1 LCGFDRSSG
10 KEILT
15 NGDKKWRMA
24 HHTVLTP
31 FKFMQEVRQ
40 IRQLDQ
46 DKPRYTNPLHLYFKI
61 QNTQPGYSICKK
73 SAIFIPGLQILQS
86 LRCKSGSPY
95 LKEESV
101 RFVVHQ
107 GMPHK

>member
-1 LCGFDRSSG
+1 
-10 KEILT
+10 
-15 NGDKKWRMA
+15 MA

-46 DKPRYTNPLHLYFKI
+46 DKPQYTNLLHLCFKI

-73 SAIFIPGLQILQS
+73 SDIFTPDLQIQQS
-86 LRCKSGSPY
+86 LRCKSGWASS
-95 LKEESV
+95 LTLAAST
-101 RFVVHQ
+101 
-107 GMPHK
+107 